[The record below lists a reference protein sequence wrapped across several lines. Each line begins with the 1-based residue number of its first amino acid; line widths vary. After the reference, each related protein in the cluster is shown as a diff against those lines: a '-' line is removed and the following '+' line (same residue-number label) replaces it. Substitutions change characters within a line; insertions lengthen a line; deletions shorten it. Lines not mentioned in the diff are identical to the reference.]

1 MRMSEVLEKVKVETV
16 IYEDKIRKQIK
27 LRDRSKND
35 ILSTEK
41 KITEDV
47 DDLQQYESTMSCLKK
62 FRKQSKNVMMITNQ
76 V

>member
-1 MRMSEVLEKVKVETV
+1 MRMSEALEKVKVETV

-47 DDLQQYESTMSCLKK
+47 DDLQQHESTMSSLKK
-62 FRKQSKNVMMITNQ
+62 FREQSKNVMMITNQ